1 MFTKNYGM
9 LKLNIIFLPFSICF
23 VLLLTS
29 HSAQRFYLFVV
40 VFFGEC
46 FNYFYYD
53 FIRTEILPYLGS
65 QITCGS
71 NFKSDKICIKL
82 SDLDSPLKAYT
93 PRSYLC
99 CQQNVLVWFVSAF
112 RRKKARDK
120 NGKQVPCYTSILLVH
135 KLIRKVNKHV
145 TLRLR
150 LDSIALLLSTTVL
163 GIYLYFRRICFQR
176 F

>member
-23 VLLLTS
+23 ALLLTS

-53 FIRTEILPYLGS
+53 IIRTEILPYLGS

-120 NGKQVPCYTSILLVH
+120 NGKTGSVLYINFTSSQTDTQSKQTCYA
-135 KLIRKVNKHV
+135 
-145 TLRLR
+145 
-150 LDSIALLLSTTVL
+150 SIAARLHRAAAVNYSTRNISLL
-163 GIYLYFRRICFQR
+163 
-176 F
+176 